1 MSEEKSTARGAEAPW
16 SDQAAFGEGH
26 GVASRHDDVIQRAD
40 IHQRQRLLEPLGQCL
55 VSATRLWIA
64 ARVVVRILC
73 PVFLCAVLG
82 GQERTSWAS
91 GQNRGT

>member
-1 MSEEKSTARGAEAPW
+1 MGLDEAVE
-16 SDQAAFGEGH
+16 GERVRLALADH
-26 GVASRHDDVIQRAD
+26 EVVEHADVD
-40 IHQRQRLLEPLGQCL
+40 HVERLAQPLGQDPVGGRWLGTAGRML
-55 VSATRLWIA
+55 VRL
-64 ARVVVRILC
+64 LC